1 MECAV
6 DDPDY
11 KNESNFINS
20 LMQKS
25 GSGIKGLILSITHS
39 YEGKEGCAG

>member
-20 LMQKS
+20 LMQRFSKVVL
-25 GSGIKGLILSITHS
+25 K
-39 YEGKEGCAG
+39 A